1 MISYIVK
8 GFLNIYARIF
18 PRVKDFH
25 WAWNTIF
32 IYNFNQSGVSIQ
44 INNNDTV
51 WGSHLTFI
59 YTFHLIYSWVVFYYL
74 NSFFFRML
82 FWSNILNS
90 FHFLMW
96 KTVHILKSVSTV
108 QCVRSVAQSH
118 LTLCDLLD
126 TSPPGSSVHGVLP
139 AGILEWVAISS
150 SRGSS
155 TSPTQWT
162 WVWVNSRSWWW
173 TGRPG
178 VLQSM
183 GSWRVVT
190 WLSNWTE
197 LNWNGTIYINLEH
210 LS

>member
-96 KTVHILKSVSTV
+96 KTVYILKSVSTV

-155 TSPTQWT
+155 QPRDWNCVSYISWEPDSSPLHHL
-162 WVWVNSRSWWW
+162 RSPNCPIKMKKR
-173 TGRPG
+173 TKR
-178 VLQSM
+178 
-183 GSWRVVT
+183 R
-190 WLSNWTE
+190 
-197 LNWNGTIYINLEH
+197 
-210 LS
+210 